1 MQWNNIKKCI
11 LDTMS
16 NLVGKI
22 ERKARKLWITQEIVS
37 TMDEYQW
44 QLMEG
49 RTTEDWG
56 TKEQIEKSHR
66 QGQLGMSWEHMCK
79 RTGRFDVM
87 NMKMKDVGWKKNHGI
102 QNIVIDDSKGN
113 VIVDQRQVLKIW
125 DNYFAELHN

>member
-1 MQWNNIKKCI
+1 
-11 LDTMS
+11 
-16 NLVGKI
+16 
-22 ERKARKLWITQEIVS
+22 
-37 TMDEYQW
+37 
-44 QLMEG
+44 
-49 RTTEDWG
+49 
-56 TKEQIEKSHR
+56 
-66 QGQLGMSWEHMCK
+66 MCK